1 MSGEGL
7 SLKGHDT
14 MAAEEEL
21 VKDGWKK
28 KATYD
33 DPRLTEMVELYE
45 KIGLEVHLE
54 PIKTANK
61 NGCTDCMQHNA
72 DRFKTIYTRMKCGND

>member
-7 SLKGHDT
+7 NLKGHDN

-33 DPRLTEMVELYE
+33 DPRLTEMVALYE
-45 KIGLEVHLE
+45 KIGFEVHLE
-54 PIKTANK
+54 PINTENI
-61 NGCTDCMQHNA
+61 NGCTDCMQQNP
-72 DRFKTIYTRMKCGND
+72 DRFKTIYTRMISGKP